1 MTTLWQDVRYGVRML
16 WKSPGLAGAAVLCLG
31 LGIGAITTIFSVVN
45 GALLRP
51 FPYEKPDSLAVLW
64 EEKSTEPIY
73 AAAKQISPPNFLDC
87 KDLTR
92 AFGDMAMITAGS
104 PAMRYRDKL
113 ESVRTLNVTSNLLG
127 LLGIAP
133 VLGRGFLPEEDE
145 KGRQQVMILTHECWQ
160 SWFQKD
166 PNVIGKSV
174 ILQSSFRG
182 EQSYAIVGVLPPEF
196 LQPVYPTPKADVLIP
211 LEFSKDERFRGETR
225 YKAVGRLRE
234 GVTLRQA
241 RAELDLITRQL
252 RAAHPKENEGFRLM
266 AASLRWEYCGDEAG
280 RVLHL
285 LLGAAG
291 LLLVVACVNV
301 ADLLL
306 IRGLPRGK
314 EITIRATLGAGRLRV
329 LRQLVIEGLL
339 IAISG
344 LAAGVVISVWGLG
357 ALRLLILSYVH
368 VIGGIGLDFRVL
380 TFAALVAVMTGATF
394 GLIPALQA
402 WRADLSTALKGEATQ
417 ATTNVRT
424 RRAHGLLVTGQIALA
439 FLLLVGAGLAVRTF
453 LNLLRIDPGFNPHH
467 VLAMMIEPGPQSQKF
482 AIGSPTPR
490 YDGSRRVAFPHEVVS
505 RVAQLPGVVAAAV
518 STEALPLWFPGGEIL
533 FDMQGRPTASPE
545 GDRVRASYVSAGY
558 VRTLGVPLLTGR
570 DFGEGDRDQPVVLIN
585 RTMAERFWPSGNP
598 LGQRLKVRGRGES
611 YEIIGVVADE
621 RYWPEQWTG
630 KVEILPRV
638 YLERYGRG
646 GFSLMIRTSSHP
658 LSLGPAVRA
667 LVKDMDDRVLVRWV
681 RSMDDDVHE
690 VFRPQQLAML
700 LVGVFAV
707 FAFALTVVGLYGV
720 MAHTARSRYR
730 EIAIRMATGARP
742 PDILRMILKQGA
754 MVVAVGL
761 GAGLAGMFA
770 LARVAAS
777 YVYGVAPMD
786 ILTISGAV
794 LLLGVSSAVACSL
807 PARRAAKID
816 PMVALRYE

>member
-1 MTTLWQDVRYGVRML
+1 MTTLWQDVRYATRML
-16 WKSPGLAGAAVLCLG
+16 LKSPGLAVAAVLCLG
-31 LGIGAITTIFSVVN
+31 LGIGALTTIFSVVN

-51 FPYEKPDSLAVLW
+51 FPYRRPDRLAVLW
-64 EEKSTEPIY
+64 EEKSQEPIY
-73 AAAKQISPPNFLDC
+73 AEAKLISAPNFLDC

-92 AFGDMAMITAGS
+92 AFEDMAMVTAGS
-104 PAMRYRDKL
+104 PAMQHRDKL
-113 ESVRTLNVTSNLLG
+113 ETIRTLEATSNLLR

-145 KGRQQVMILTHECWQ
+145 KGHQQVMILTDECWRT
-160 SWFQKD
+160 WFQKD
-166 PNVIGKSV
+166 PEVIGTSV
-174 ILQSSFRG
+174 LLRFSGG
-182 EQSYAIVGVLPPEF
+182 EERNYSIVGVLPPGF

-211 LEFSKDERFRGETR
+211 LEFSKDERGRGVAR
-225 YKAVGRLRE
+225 YKVIGRLRE

-252 RAAHPKENEGFRLM
+252 REAYPRENEGFRLG
-266 AASLRWEYCGDEAG
+266 AASLRSEYCGEETG

-306 IRGLPRGK
+306 IRGLQRGK

-339 IAISG
+339 IALLG
-344 LAAGVVISVWGLG
+344 LAAGVLISVWGLQ
-357 ALRLLILSYVH
+357 ALRPLILSYVQ
-368 VIGGIGLDFRVL
+368 VIGGIGLDLRVL
-380 TFAALVAVMTGATF
+380 AFAAVVALVTGMTF
-394 GLIPALQA
+394 GLVPALQA
-402 WRADLSTALKGEATQ
+402 WRTDLSTALKGEATQ
-417 ATTNVRT
+417 ATTSVRT

-467 VLAMMIEPGPQSQKF
+467 VLAMMVEPGPQSQTF

-490 YDGSRRVAFPHEVVS
+490 YDGRQGLAFPREVVS

-585 RTMAERFWPSGNP
+585 RTMAQRFWPSENP
-598 LGQRLKVRGRGES
+598 LGQRLRSRGRDES

-638 YLERYGRG
+638 YLNRYGRG
-646 GFSLMIRTSSHP
+646 SFNLMIRTSSNP
-658 LSLGPAVRA
+658 LGLGPAVRA

-707 FAFALTVVGLYGV
+707 FAFSLTVVGLYGV
-720 MAHTARSRYR
+720 MAHSVRSRYR

-742 PDILRMILKQGA
+742 ADILGMILKQGA
-754 MVVAVGL
+754 IVVAVGL
-761 GAGLAGMFA
+761 GVGLAGVFV

-777 YVYGVAPMD
+777 YIYGVAPTD
-786 ILTISGAV
+786 YLTLGGAV
-794 LLLGVSSAVACSL
+794 LLLGLASTVACFL

-816 PMVALRYE
+816 PMVALRYG

>member
-1 MTTLWQDVRYGVRML
+1 MKTFWQDVRYGIRTL
-16 WKSPGLAGAAVLCLG
+16 ARSPGLVGAAVLCLG
-31 LGIGAITTIFSVVN
+31 LGIGALTTIFSVVN

-51 FPYEKPDSLAVLW
+51 FPYRRPDRLAVLW
-64 EEKSTEPIY
+64 EEKSQEPIY
-73 AAAKQISPPNFLDC
+73 AEAKLISAPNFLDC

-92 AFGDMAMITAGS
+92 AFEDMAMVTAGS
-104 PAMRYRDKL
+104 PAMQHRDKL
-113 ESVRTLNVTSNLLG
+113 ETIRTLEATSNLLR

-145 KGRQQVMILTHECWQ
+145 KGHQQVMILTDECWRT
-160 SWFQKD
+160 WFQKD
-166 PNVIGKSV
+166 PEVIGTSV
-174 ILQSSFRG
+174 LLRFSGG
-182 EQSYAIVGVLPPEF
+182 EERNYSIVGVLPPGF

-211 LEFSKDERFRGETR
+211 LEFSKDERGRGVAR
-225 YKAVGRLRE
+225 HKVIGRLRE

-252 RAAHPKENEGFRLM
+252 REAYPKENEGFRLG
-266 AASLRWEYCGDEAG
+266 AASLRSEYCGEETG

-306 IRGLPRGK
+306 IRGLQRGK

-339 IAISG
+339 IALLG
-344 LAAGVVISVWGLG
+344 LAAGVLISVWGLQ
-357 ALRLLILSYVH
+357 ALRPLILSYVQ
-368 VIGGIGLDFRVL
+368 VIGGIGLDLRVL
-380 TFAALVAVMTGATF
+380 AFAAVVALVTGMTF
-394 GLIPALQA
+394 GLVPALQA
-402 WRADLSTALKGEATQ
+402 WRTDLSTALKGEATQ
-417 ATTNVRT
+417 ATTSVRT

-439 FLLLVGAGLAVRTF
+439 FLLLAGAGLAVRTF

-467 VLAMMIEPGPQSQKF
+467 VLAMVVEP
-482 AIGSPTPR
+482 PR
-490 YDGSRRVAFPHEVVS
+490 YDGSRGLAFPQEVVS

-518 STEALPLWFPGGEIL
+518 SSEALPLWFPGGEIL

-570 DFGEGDRDQPVVLIN
+570 DFGESDRDQPVVLIN
-585 RTMAERFWPSGNP
+585 RTLAQRFWPSDNP
-598 LGQRLKVRGRGES
+598 LGQRLKVRGRNES

-638 YLERYGRG
+638 YLNRYKTGYLN
-646 GFSLMIRTSSHP
+646 LMVRTASNP
-658 LSLGPAVRA
+658 LGLGPAVRT
-667 LVKDMDDRVLVRWV
+667 LIKDMDDRVLVRWV
-681 RSMDDDVHE
+681 RSMDVDVHD
-690 VFRPQQLAML
+690 VFRPQQLTML

-707 FAFALTVVGLYGV
+707 FAFSLTVVGLYGV
-720 MAHTARSRYR
+720 MAHAARSRYR

-742 PDILRMILKQGA
+742 ADILQMILRQGA
-754 MVVAVGL
+754 IVVAVGL
-761 GAGLAGMFA
+761 GVGLAGVFA

-777 YVYGVAPMD
+777 YVYGVAPTD
-786 ILTISGAV
+786 YLTLGGAV
-794 LLLGVSSAVACSL
+794 LLLGLASAGVCYL
-807 PARRAAKID
+807 PARRAARID
-816 PMVALRYE
+816 PMAALRYE

>member
-1 MTTLWQDVRYGVRML
+1 MTTLWQDVRYGMRML
-16 WKSPGLAGAAVLCLG
+16 RKSPGLAGAAVLCLG

-51 FPYEKPDSLAVLW
+51 FPYEKPNRLAVLW
-64 EEKSTEPIY
+64 EEKSKEPMY
-73 AAAKQISPPNFLDC
+73 AHVKHISPPNLQDC

-92 AFGDMAMITAGS
+92 AFGDMALVTAGS

-133 VLGRGFLPEEDE
+133 ALGRGFLPAEDE

-160 SWFQKD
+160 TWFQKD

-196 LQPVYPTPKADVLIP
+196 LQPVYPTPQADVLIP
-211 LEFSKDERFRGETR
+211 LEFSKDERFRGEPR
-225 YKAVGRLRE
+225 YKAIGRLRE

-241 RAELDLITRQL
+241 RAELDLISRQL
-252 RAAHPKENEGFRLM
+252 REAHPKENEGFRLT

-306 IRGLPRGK
+306 IRGLQRGK

-339 IAISG
+339 IAILG
-344 LAAGVVISVWGLG
+344 LAAGVVISLWGLG
-357 ALRLLILSYVH
+357 ALRPLILSHVH

-380 TFAALVAVMTGATF
+380 TFAALVAIMTGATF

-402 WRADLSTALKGEATQ
+402 WRTDLSAALKGDSTQ
-417 ATTNVRT
+417 ATTSVQT
-424 RRAHGLLVTGQIALA
+424 RRAHGLLVAGQMALA
-439 FLLLVGAGLAVRTF
+439 FLLIVGAGLAVRTF

-467 VLAMMIEPGPQSQKF
+467 VLAMVVEP
-482 AIGSPTPR
+482 PR
-490 YDGSRRVAFPHEVVS
+490 YDGSRGVAFPHEVVS
-505 RVAQLPGVVAAAV
+505 RVVQLPGVVAAAV
-518 STEALPLWFPGGEIL
+518 SSEALPLWFPGGELL

-558 VRTLGVPLLTGR
+558 FRTLGVPLLTGR
-570 DFGEGDRDQPVVLIN
+570 DFGEADLSQPVAIIN

-598 LGQRLKVRGRGES
+598 LGQHLKTRGRDDS

-638 YLERYGRG
+638 YLDRYGRG
-646 GFSLMIRTSSHP
+646 GFNLMIRTASNP
-658 LSLGPAVRA
+658 LGLGPAVRA

-690 VFRPQQLAML
+690 VFRPQQLTML

-707 FAFALTVVGLYGV
+707 FAFALTIVGLYGV
-720 MAHTARSRYR
+720 MAHSARSRYR

-742 PDILRMILKQGA
+742 ADILRMILRQGA
-754 MVVAVGL
+754 TVVGIGM
-761 GAGLAGMFA
+761 GAGLAGVCA
-770 LARVAAS
+770 LARVVAS

-786 ILTISGAV
+786 GLTLAGAA
-794 LLLGVSSAVACSL
+794 LLLGVASAVACGL
-807 PARRAAKID
+807 PARRAARID
-816 PMVALRYE
+816 PMAALRYE